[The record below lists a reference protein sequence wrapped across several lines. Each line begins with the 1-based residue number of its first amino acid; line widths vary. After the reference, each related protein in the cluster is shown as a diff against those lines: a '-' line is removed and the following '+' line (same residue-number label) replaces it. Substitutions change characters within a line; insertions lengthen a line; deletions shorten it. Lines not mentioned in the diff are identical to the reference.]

1 MIDSEAAHP
10 FCASIRGSPRFA
22 SNLQLLIL
30 STIRLLLVTC
40 SWSIEC
46 PYAGNFMAQLYTNI
60 RKKKKRKKKAT
71 ATTYLQEYM
80 QYRC

>member
-1 MIDSEAAHP
+1 MTDSEAAHP

-22 SNLQLLIL
+22 SNLQLLIR

-40 SWSIEC
+40 SWSSEF
-46 PYAGNFMAQLYTNI
+46 PYAGNFMAQLQI
-60 RKKKKRKKKAT
+60 SGGEKKEGKKAT
-71 ATTYLQEYM
+71 ATTYLLENM